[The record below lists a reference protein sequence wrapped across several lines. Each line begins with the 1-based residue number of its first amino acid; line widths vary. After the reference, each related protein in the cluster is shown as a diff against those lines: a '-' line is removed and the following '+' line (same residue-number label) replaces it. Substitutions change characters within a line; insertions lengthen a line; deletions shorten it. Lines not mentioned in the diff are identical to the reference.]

1 MIAWKFANNEKSISL
16 EATHRF
22 RADGTVPEMLFFREL
37 VLPSA
42 RFNDNE
48 HFQLSAR
55 RHEGHLLFS

>member
-1 MIAWKFANNEKSISL
+1 MIAWKFASNEKSISL

-22 RADGTVPEMLFFREL
+22 KADWTMLEMKFPREL

-48 HFQLSAR
+48 HF
-55 RHEGHLLFS
+55 

>member
-16 EATHRF
+16 EATHHL
-22 RADGTVPEMLFFREL
+22 RADWTMLGMLFLREM

-48 HFQLSAR
+48 HF
-55 RHEGHLLFS
+55 